1 MGTVRPAIPAQPRSP
16 GLTLPPGLTPAAVP
30 SPTPRSGSCQP
41 DDEEPAG
48 HPAGPSERAAA
59 VSAPPW
65 AGDPAVDASGTPPPW
80 ENGPWPGPEGGRPSR
95 PASSRPGARASGGVG
110 ASASASAGSGPG
122 PGGDQAGTARRILIA
137 GLVPLVVPGLVAG
150 ILGLRESPPGG
161 PVRRAAVTA
170 IAASLAW
177 AVVIV
182 VVVIAVS
189 SGGSG
194 AACTYPAAVHQAFA
208 RAMTDISTHAPGQA
222 ADLTL
227 AVSRANASAAAAG
240 QIPVRNA
247 LFALAGDLE
256 LARGDVTAGRAVPG
270 TLRAHLAADGSALTR
285 ACPS

>member
-1 MGTVRPAIPAQPRSP
+1 M
-16 GLTLPPGLTPAAVP
+16 
-30 SPTPRSGSCQP
+30 
-41 DDEEPAG
+41 
-48 HPAGPSERAAA
+48 
-59 VSAPPW
+59 
-65 AGDPAVDASGTPPPW
+65 
-80 ENGPWPGPEGGRPSR
+80 
-95 PASSRPGARASGGVG
+95 
-110 ASASASAGSGPG
+110 
-122 PGGDQAGTARRILIA
+122 
-137 GLVPLVVPGLVAG
+137 PLVVPGLVAG

-182 VVVIAVS
+182 VVVIAV
-189 SGGSG
+189 
-194 AACTYPAAVHQAFA
+194 CTYPAAVHQAFA

-270 TLRAHLAADGSALTR
+270 TLRA
-285 ACPS
+285 P